1 MPALIG
7 VLGGMGPLAGVDLMQ
22 KMIKATAARS
32 DQEQIPVL
40 CWNVPQVPD
49 RQRALAGTGTSP
61 LPAMLAGVAVL
72 NAAGATRIVIACNT
86 AHYWFEQLAAASTA
100 PLIHIADATL
110 AALPTS
116 VCADTAVGLLGTRGT
131 IDADLYQ
138 SRLAARGVTCIVNT
152 KEEFERYFTPG
163 CYAVKQGRIDAGA
176 ALLQQA
182 AQALLT
188 RGARHLLLACTE
200 VPLALAHIASPLL
213 PLSIDPTWALA
224 QECARYWHSTAHS
237 E

>member
-1 MPALIG
+1 MPPLIG

-22 KMIKATAARS
+22 KMIRATAARS

-49 RQRALAGTGTSP
+49 RQRALAGAGTSP
-61 LPAMLAGVAVL
+61 LPAMLAGIAVL

-86 AHYWFEQLAAASTA
+86 AHYWFEQLAAASAA

-110 AALPTS
+110 AALPPGAC
-116 VCADTAVGLLGTRGT
+116 VDTAVGLLATRGT

-138 SRLAARGVTCIVNT
+138 SRLAARGVSCIVNT
-152 KEEFERYFTPG
+152 EEEFERYFTPG
-163 CYAVKQGRIDAGA
+163 CYAVKQGHIDAGA

-188 RGARHLLLACTE
+188 RGARQLLLACTE

-213 PLSIDPTWALA
+213 ALSIDPTWALA
-224 QECARYWHSTAHS
+224 QECARYWHSAAQF